1 MFSVAQTY
9 ARRLQRL
16 YSGVPEIEQ
25 SSSSCRKSSIGET
38 MPNEGIQENDRG
50 TCSRAHVQPHR
61 NSGWPTGR
69 EPYGHRAPVVVR
81 GRESRLHGEGG
92 QVSSIAQ
99 NGEVREMRE
108 AETVLAIIRE
118 RGRRGLPLERVY
130 RLLWNR
136 DLFLLAYGRIAKND
150 GALTPGATNETADGM
165 TLAKIDAIIEA
176 LRFERY
182 RWTPVRRT
190 YIEKK
195 HSNKKRPLGI
205 PTWSN
210 KLVQEV
216 MRVILEAYYEPQFSD
231 RSHGF
236 RRGRGCHTALS
247 EVHRTWNGTRWF
259 IEGDLSQF
267 FDSLDHEVLVGILA
281 EKIHDGRFLRLIK
294 ELLTAGYLE
303 DWKFN
308 TTFSGVPQGGVV
320 SPVLSGIYLD
330 RFDKWVE
337 TTLLPAY
344 TRGAKRRTNPL
355 YNTILHRAWQLAR
368 AGYPRGAAML
378 RKQAKLLARGDP
390 SDAAYR
396 RLRYVRYADDWLL
409 GFIGPRSEAEA
420 IKRQVGAFLHDTLKL
435 ELSEQKTL
443 ITHAR
448 TEAARFLGYEVIV
461 LQDDT
466 ARTPY
471 GRRRINGVAGL
482 RVPADV
488 VKQKCSAY
496 MIDRKPVHRPERL
509 HDSVF
514 SIVEQYQAE
523 YRGIVDYYRLAF
535 NLHRFS
541 RLKWVME
548 TSLTKTLAAKLRI
561 SVAKVYKRYQAI
573 LQTPAGTYKGL
584 RVTVEREGKPP
595 LVAQWGGVTLKHRR
609 DAVLSDQP
617 RRIWNDR
624 TDLEQ
629 RLLADECELCGSHKH
644 VEVHHVRSLKSLKNR
659 GRAEKPAWVKAMV
672 ARQRKTLIVCR
683 TCHMDIQHGRPP
695 RRVRAA

>member
-1 MFSVAQTY
+1 M
-9 ARRLQRL
+9 RR
-16 YSGVPEIEQ
+16 
-25 SSSSCRKSSIGET
+25 
-38 MPNEGIQENDRG
+38 
-50 TCSRAHVQPHR
+50 A
-61 NSGWPTGR
+61 
-69 EPYGHRAPVVVR
+69 
-81 GRESRLHGEGG
+81 
-92 QVSSIAQ
+92 
-99 NGEVREMRE
+99 E
-108 AETVLAIIRE
+108 AVLGIIRE

-150 GALTPGATNETADGM
+150 GALTPGVTNETADGM
-165 TLAKIDAIIEA
+165 TLAKMDAIIEA
-176 LRFERY
+176 LRSERY
-182 RWTPVRRT
+182 RWTPVRWT

-195 HSNKKRPLGI
+195 HSTKKRPLGI
-205 PTWSN
+205 PTWSS

-216 MRVILEAYYEPQFSD
+216 IRLTLEAYYEPQFSD
-231 RSHGF
+231 HSHGF

-267 FDSLDHEVLVGILA
+267 FDSLDHEVLVGMLA

-294 ELLTAGYLE
+294 ELLKAGYLE

-308 TTFSGVPQGGVV
+308 ATPSGVPQGGVV
-320 SPVLSGIYLD
+320 SPILSGVYLD
-330 RFDKWVE
+330 RFDKWIE

-344 TRGAKRRTNPL
+344 TRGTKRRM
-355 YNTILHRAWQLAR
+355 NTRYDTLLHRAWQLAR
-368 AGYPRGAAML
+368 AGYPRRAAAL
-378 RKQAKLLARGDP
+378 RKQAKLLPCGDP
-390 SDAAYR
+390 SDPSYR

-448 TEAARFLGYEVIV
+448 TEAAHFLGYEVIV

-466 ARTPY
+466 ARTRS
-471 GRRRINGVAGL
+471 GHRRINGVAGL

-488 VKQKCSAY
+488 VKQKCAAY
-496 MIDRKPVHRPERL
+496 MIDGKPVHRPERL

-514 SIVEQYQAE
+514 SIVAQYQAE
-523 YRGIVDYYRLAF
+523 YRGAVEYYRLAF
-535 NLHRFS
+535 NLHRFN

-548 TSLTKTLAAKLRI
+548 TSLTKTLAAKLQI
-561 SVAKVYKRYQAI
+561 SVAKVYKRYRAT
-573 LQTPAGTYKGL
+573 LQTPEGNSTGL
-584 RVTVEREGKPP
+584 RVTVERTGKPP
-595 LVAQWGGVTLKHRR
+595 LVTQWGGVTLKHRP
-609 DAVLSDQP
+609 DAVLNDQP
-617 RRIWNDR
+617 RPIWNNQR

-644 VEVHHVRSLKSLKNR
+644 VEVHHVRSLKDLKRR
-659 GRAEKPAWVKAMV
+659 GRAEKPAWVRVMV
-672 ARQRKTLIVCR
+672 ARQRKTLVVCR
-683 TCHMDIQHGRPP
+683 MCHMDIQHGRPF
-695 RRVRAA
+695 RHVRAA